1 MTIKNI
7 KEYKIFTKKK
17 SKILND
23 FISGV
28 RVADRNIRNGKSS

>member
-7 KEYKIFTKKK
+7 KEYKIFKKNK

-23 FISGV
+23 FISVVGWQ
-28 RVADRNIRNGKSS
+28 IEI